1 MIYPYKVRLCGT
13 VFFCCIGSFHSAE
26 MKKYIDTHRYR
37 YVSTISCNKKIEQK
51 YGVRFARKDMPIL
64 TNINE
69 GRAGAKM
76 WLCYRDYIH
85 ELLVVELA
93 I

>member
-1 MIYPYKVRLCGT
+1 
-13 VFFCCIGSFHSAE
+13 

-51 YGVRFARKDMPIL
+51 YGVRFARKDMPIF

-69 GRAGAKM
+69 GRTGAKM
-76 WLCYRDYIH
+76 WPWSHLAPKQLKIAPYKKMPRPVTVVVC
-85 ELLVVELA
+85 LVLTCFQT
-93 I
+93 

>member
-1 MIYPYKVRLCGT
+1 
-13 VFFCCIGSFHSAE
+13 
-26 MKKYIDTHRYR
+26 MKKYIETHRYR

-51 YGVRFARKDMPIL
+51 YGVRFARKDMPIF
-64 TNINE
+64 TE
-69 GRAGAKM
+69 GRTGAKM